1 MSYSPGLGGIPGAF
15 VGLGGS
21 EFAPASFGDAEE
33 ARPLSAMFDIGGH
46 AASTPYTT
54 AVQAML
60 AKHTA
65 EIRGKADVQLQLSI
79 GDWKKRLREFLTRK
93 HGELL
98 GFLGSSVSS
107 HPALSQGE
115 ILLRRFSNPAVA
127 ASPQSHPSVRDLVL
141 DCSGEDVMADIGE
154 ALTNFREADCSG
166 GPAAGVQAFA
176 AQMRLLFEEYR
187 SAGEAVTT
195 AQTAL
200 MNKLAGLDRVQG
212 KLAHLFEIE
221 PNTKWEP
228 LMEAT
233 EAYLSKIYTD
243 NAIEAEYNGLIAA
256 YRRFATLR
264 EILLT
269 TRMVEA
275 HEHGPMCS
283 ICLGE
288 PVGYCLTPC
297 GHTFCGSC
305 VRRQGASC
313 PFCRAHIKERVKLYF
328 G

>member
-1 MSYSPGLGGIPGAF
+1 MSGAF
-15 VGLGGS
+15 VGLAGS
-21 EFAPASFGDAEE
+21 DFAPASFGDAEE
-33 ARPLSAMFDIGGH
+33 TRPVSAMFDIGGH
-46 AASTPYTT
+46 ATSTPYTT

-65 EIRGKADVQLQLSI
+65 EIRGKTDAQLQLSI

-93 HGELL
+93 NSDLL
-98 GFLGSSVSS
+98 GFLGSSVPS
-107 HPALSQGE
+107 HHALGPGE

-141 DCSGEDVMADIGE
+141 DCSGEDVMADIGA
-154 ALTNFREADCSG
+154 ALMNFRGEA
-166 GPAAGVQAFA
+166 ATGVQGFA
-176 AQMRLLFEEYR
+176 AQVRLLFEEYR
-187 SAGEAVTT
+187 GAGEAVII
-195 AQTAL
+195 AQNAL

-233 EAYLSKIYTD
+233 EAYLSKIYSD

-269 TRMVEA
+269 TRMVDA

-305 VRRQGASC
+305 VRRQGTSC
-313 PFCRAHIKERVKLYF
+313 PFCRSTIKERVKLYF